1 MSLTM
6 KDLVADARTR
16 VATVSPQE
24 AQQAAAGGDLILD
37 VREPGQQALLDL
49 PRTLWESEVYE
60 ARADP

>member
-1 MSLTM
+1 M
-6 KDLVADARTR
+6 ARFDGVLRRR
-16 VATVSPQE
+16 V
-24 AQQAAAGGDLILD
+24 LD